1 MLTQPGTSIAWD
13 HPSDAVTK
21 LTEDEDAADQAT
33 TYLLTSQPQ
42 STSDGGEQPPPLCA
56 RADNT
61 DLLDLGFPALWR
73 VNSSD
78 HNTVSQQST
87 LDGYARSYAKAAH
100 DAVVLR
106 TPTVRADDPIH
117 PYGSYQ
123 VGDTMILAV
132 TGDPYIPDGSLV
144 QRITDIAP
152 DGGINVALTVSAL

>member
-1 MLTQPGTSIAWD
+1 MLSQPGTHIAFD
-13 HPSDAVTK
+13 VPSDAVTK
-21 LTEDEDAADQAT
+21 LTEDEDAISQAT

-42 STSDGGEQPPPLCA
+42 STDDGGEQPPPLCA
-56 RADNT
+56 RADNP

-87 LDGYARSYAKAAH
+87 LDGYARSYAAAYH

-106 TPTVRADDPIH
+106 TPTVRADDETH
-117 PYGSYQ
+117 PLGSYQ

-132 TGDPYIPDGSLV
+132 ADDPWIPPCDDCV

-152 DGGINVALTVSAL
+152 DGLNVALTVSEI